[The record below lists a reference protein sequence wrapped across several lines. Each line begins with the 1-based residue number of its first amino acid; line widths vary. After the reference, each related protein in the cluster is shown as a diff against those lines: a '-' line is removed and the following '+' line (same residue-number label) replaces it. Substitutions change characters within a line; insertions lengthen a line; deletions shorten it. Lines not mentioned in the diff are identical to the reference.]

1 VTKSC
6 VRHSG
11 RILVFVILLAPAVIL
26 VASGVERQL
35 GAAAAGWIAALPV
48 AFAVAVLAVRLDA
61 GNRAAAAMAL
71 SAAGHVPAQI
81 TFAASF
87 AAALR
92 CRGLPASALAATAGY
107 TAASL
112 LLAMIPPHARLA
124 AAIIALMIGPRL
136 IARPPAPLT
145 TTPRGSNRDTTV
157 SCLAAGLI
165 VTATMLTT
173 RIAGPVAAGTIAA
186 FPTMSATLAISI
198 ALRSGQPAAIN
209 ALQGLARSLPCYLSF
224 ALVIAVTAP
233 TLPLLASGA
242 IGLVACTAT
251 GRLTWRTLPHRI
263 PAAAD
268 Q

>member
-1 VTKSC
+1 MKSW
-6 VRHSG
+6 VRDSG
-11 RILVFVILLAPAVIL
+11 RIVVFVILLAPAVIL
-26 VASGVERQL
+26 LTSSVERRL

-71 SAAGHVPAQI
+71 SAASHVPAQI
-81 TFAASF
+81 AFAASF

-92 CRGLPASALAATAGY
+92 CHRLAISGLAATAGY

-112 LLAMIPPHARLA
+112 LLPMISPDARLV
-124 AAIIALMIGPRL
+124 AAIIALIIGPKL
-136 IARPPAPLT
+136 ITQAPAPLT
-145 TTPRGSNRDTTV
+145 TTPQSSNRDTTV

-165 VTATMLTT
+165 VTATMLTS
-173 RIAGPVAAGTIAA
+173 RIAGPEIAGTIAA

-198 ALRSGQPAAIN
+198 ALRSGRPAAIN
-209 ALQGLARSLPCYLSF
+209 ALHGLARSLPCYLTF

-251 GRLTWRTLPHRI
+251 GRLTWRTLPRRI
-263 PAAAD
+263 PAAAE
-268 Q
+268 